1 VLPLAAAADLV
12 HVHFSSDLGIV
23 ALGVAAAR
31 ATGTPYVLTLHTSLR
46 HTLVV
51 DSPVAARLK
60 RRGGPLEGVAE
71 RSAAAVIAL
80 TPRVARALEGDGV
93 DPARVHVVPSGVDP
107 ARFAGPHEDPFGH
120 VGHPRVVF
128 HGRVQA
134 EKGVHTLVEAA
145 ARLAPEVQVLL
156 VGDGSERPRVEARAR
171 ELGIADRVHVTG
183 FLPHDQ
189 VPAALAHADVAVL
202 PSVFEELGTAML
214 EALHLGLPFVA
225 SRVGGIPEVVRD
237 GESALLVEPGDPAAL
252 AGALGRVL
260 ADPALAA
267 RLGAAG
273 RARAAD
279 FLWPV
284 LSDRVL
290 DVYRA
295 VTPPTAHGAARHR

>member
-1 VLPLAAAADLV
+1 
-12 HVHFSSDLGIV
+12 
-23 ALGVAAAR
+23 
-31 ATGTPYVLTLHTSLR
+31 
-46 HTLVV
+46 
-51 DSPVAARLK
+51 
-60 RRGGPLEGVAE
+60 
-71 RSAAAVIAL
+71 
-80 TPRVARALEGDGV
+80 
-93 DPARVHVVPSGVDP
+93 
-107 ARFAGPHEDPFGH
+107 
-120 VGHPRVVF
+120 
-128 HGRVQA
+128 
-134 EKGVHTLVEAA
+134 
-145 ARLAPEVQVLL
+145 
-156 VGDGSERPRVEARAR
+156 
-171 ELGIADRVHVTG
+171 
-183 FLPHDQ
+183 
-189 VPAALAHADVAVL
+189 
-202 PSVFEELGTAML
+202 ML
-214 EALHLGLPFVA
+214 EALHSGVPFVA